1 MLDASQLRN
10 ILHYNPETGEFRWLV
25 RPAQR
30 IQVGD
35 NAGCLCKTHGYVDIR
50 IDNRLYKAHVLAW
63 LYAHGEWPGR
73 FIDHID
79 QNRSNNRLANLRL
92 ATKAQNAI
100 NSKIR
105 RDNTSGLKGV
115 VWDKTR
121 GLWKAQLGS
130 KNGMRFIG
138 RFPTKDQAHAAY
150 CEAAQREFGEFA
162 RVA

>member
-50 IDNRLYKAHVLAW
+50 
-63 LYAHGEWPGR
+63 
-73 FIDHID
+73 
-79 QNRSNNRLANLRL
+79 
-92 ATKAQNAI
+92 
-100 NSKIR
+100 
-105 RDNTSGLKGV
+105 
-115 VWDKTR
+115 WDKTR